1 MIDKISVIII
11 TNKLNEKKKKPNKQ
25 QQLKNH
31 QWMMICMSLKG
42 CVWKKQFVYE
52 WLLVVGGGICKG
64 GEIYFIFYD
73 HFDHDHTTVTQHNN
87 NNYLS
92 HSKIFGCKKKGILV
106 VSFHSAPFSLSLS
119 LPPWIVCCYNSSFLK
134 NQTYN
139 YQQILKL

>member
-31 QWMMICMSLKG
+31 QWMMICMGLKG
-42 CVWKKQFVYE
+42 GVWKKQFVYE

-73 HFDHDHTTVTQHNN
+73 HFDHDHTTVTQHN
-87 NNYLS
+87 
-92 HSKIFGCKKKGILV
+92 KQQQQ
-106 VSFHSAPFSLSLS
+106 LSLA
-119 LPPWIVCCYNSSFLK
+119 L
-134 NQTYN
+134 
-139 YQQILKL
+139 